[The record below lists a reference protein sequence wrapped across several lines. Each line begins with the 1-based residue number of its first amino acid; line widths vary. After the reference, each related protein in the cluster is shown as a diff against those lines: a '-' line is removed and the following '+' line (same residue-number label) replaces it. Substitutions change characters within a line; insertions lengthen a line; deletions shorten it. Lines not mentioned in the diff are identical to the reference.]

1 MGTALDRKRTITA
14 LNDLLRGELSA
25 VETYDMALPLLIND
39 RMALADLRACR
50 SSHQDRV
57 DLLRDAVVK
66 AGGDPVDSSGAWG
79 AFARAVEG
87 SASALGSSSL
97 AVKTLEK
104 GEEHGLR
111 EYEELLPRLETEWRT
126 VISKEALPEPF
137 AGASARHA
145 AHQCD
150 AGGPGWPS
158 SATDDSKCSRLT
170 GFFTTGTQAGPARGS
185 DVEIRTGM
193 SARAGVARSAR

>member
-25 VETYDMALPLLIND
+25 VETYDMALPLLGD
-39 RMALADLRACR
+39 DQAALADLRACR

-57 DLLRDAVVK
+57 DLLRNAVLQ
-66 AGGDPVDSSGAWG
+66 AGGEPVDSSGAWG
-79 AFARAVEG
+79 AFARAAEG
-87 SASALGSSSL
+87 SASTLGSSL

-126 VISKEALPEPF
+126 MISKEALPEQ
-137 AGASARHA
+137 RRT
-145 AHQCD
+145 QNIV
-150 AGGPGWPS
+150 S
-158 SATDDSKCSRLT
+158 SVHKL
-170 GFFTTGTQAGPARGS
+170 
-185 DVEIRTGM
+185 M
-193 SARAGVARSAR
+193 RS

>member
-1 MGTALDRKRTITA
+1 MVLEPLTAGRFAPANDNVGPWDGDFILATKEKSMGTAMDRKRTITA

-25 VETYDMALPLLIND
+25 VETYDMALPLINDD

-57 DLLRDAVVK
+57 DLLRDAVIK
-66 AGGDPVDSSGAWG
+66 AGGEPVDSSGAWG

-87 SASALGSSSL
+87 GASALGSSSL

-111 EYEELLPRLETEWRT
+111 EYEELLPRLEMEWRT
-126 VISKEALPEPF
+126 MISKEALPEQ
-137 AGASARHA
+137 RRT
-145 AHQCD
+145 QNIV
-150 AGGPGWPS
+150 S
-158 SATDDSKCSRLT
+158 SVQKL
-170 GFFTTGTQAGPARGS
+170 
-185 DVEIRTGM
+185 M
-193 SARAGVARSAR
+193 NL

>member
-1 MGTALDRKRTITA
+1 MGTAVDRKRTITA

-25 VETYDMALPLLIND
+25 VETYDMALPLIIDD

-57 DLLRDAVVK
+57 DLLRDAVIK
-66 AGGDPVDSSGAWG
+66 AGGEPVDSSGAWG

-87 SASALGSSSL
+87 SASALGSSL
-97 AVKTLEK
+97 AVKTLEQ

-126 VISKEALPEPF
+126 MISKEALPEQRRTQ
-137 AGASARHA
+137 SIV
-145 AHQCD
+145 
-150 AGGPGWPS
+150 S
-158 SATDDSKCSRLT
+158 SVQKMMNL
-170 GFFTTGTQAGPARGS
+170 
-185 DVEIRTGM
+185 
-193 SARAGVARSAR
+193 

>member
-1 MGTALDRKRTITA
+1 MGTAMDRKRTITA

-25 VETYDMALPLLIND
+25 VETYDMALPLISED

-50 SSHQDRV
+50 ASHQDRV
-57 DLLRDAVVK
+57 DLLRDAVIR
-66 AGGDPVDSSGAWG
+66 AGGEPVDSSGAWG

-111 EYEELLPRLETEWRT
+111 EYEELLPRLEMEWRT
-126 VISKEALPEPF
+126 MISKEALPEQ
-137 AGASARHA
+137 RRT
-145 AHQCD
+145 QNIV
-150 AGGPGWPS
+150 S
-158 SATDDSKCSRLT
+158 SVQKL
-170 GFFTTGTQAGPARGS
+170 
-185 DVEIRTGM
+185 M
-193 SARAGVARSAR
+193 NL